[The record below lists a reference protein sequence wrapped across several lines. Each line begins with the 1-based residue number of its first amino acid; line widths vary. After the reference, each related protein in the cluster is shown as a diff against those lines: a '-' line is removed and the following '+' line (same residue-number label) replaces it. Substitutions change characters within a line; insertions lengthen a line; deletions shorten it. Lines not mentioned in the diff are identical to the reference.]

1 MDRRSPRRK
10 ETERTENHEYP
21 HTLTNSE
28 QQKNQSQGVSIM
40 VRHAGSGG
48 TTRMESDAFGEIA
61 VAADRYWGAQT
72 QRAIGNFAIGTETM
86 PPPLVHALGTVKHCA
101 ARCNGELGELEPDI
115 AEALAAAAAEV
126 MRGDRDEHFPLSVW
140 QTGSGTQSNMNA
152 NEVIANRA
160 SEMLGGRLGSKQ
172 PVHPNDHCNRGQSS
186 NDSFPSAMHIATA
199 QETHAHLLPALDRL
213 WTALDAKSR
222 EWARI
227 NKIGRTHLQDAT
239 PLTLGQEFSGFA
251 RQIALGKRRITTALE
266 DIYPLSQGGTAV
278 GTGLNCAPGFADLF
292 ARRVAEVTGLPFT
305 SAGNKFESSAAH
317 DGLVSFSGALN
328 TLAVSLNKIGND
340 IRLLASGPRCGLGEL
355 LLPENEPG
363 SSIMPGKVNPTQCEA
378 LCMVCAQVIGNH
390 AAVTAGGMQG
400 HLQLNTFKPLIIFN
414 CLQSI
419 RLLSDAMNSF
429 NRHCVT
435 GTEPNHPRL
444 RQHLDNSLMLVTA
457 LAPHIGYDRAAA
469 IAKRAHREGLS
480 LREAAIA
487 DGDLDAATFDRLVDV
502 DRMTNMD

>member
-1 MDRRSPRRK
+1 MSRVPES
-10 ETERTENHEYP
+10 ET
-21 HTLTNSE
+21 
-28 QQKNQSQGVSIM
+28 
-40 VRHAGSGG
+40 A
-48 TTRMESDAFGEIA
+48 TRIESDAFGEIA

-86 PPPLVHALGTVKHCA
+86 PTPLIHALATVKSCA

-115 AEALAAAAAEV
+115 AGALASAADEV
-126 MRGDRDEHFPLSVW
+126 MRGEWDEHFPLSVW
-140 QTGSGTQSNMNA
+140 QTGSGTQTNMNA

-160 SEMLGGRLGSKQ
+160 SELLGGEPGSKQ

-186 NDSFPSAMHIATA
+186 NDSFPSAMHIAAA
-199 QETHAHLLPALDRL
+199 QASHTHLLPALQTL
-213 WTALDAKSR
+213 QATLDAKSQ
-222 EWARI
+222 EWRHI

-251 RQIALGKRRITTALE
+251 EQIRLGRQRIDTALA
-266 DIYPLSQGGTAV
+266 DLYPLSQGGTAV

-292 ARRVAEVTGLPFT
+292 ARRVAEITGLPFT
-305 SAGNKFESSAAH
+305 SAANKFESSAAH
-317 DGLVSFSGALN
+317 DGLVAFSGALN
-328 TLAVSLNKIGND
+328 TLAVSLNKISND

-414 CLQSI
+414 VLQSI
-419 RLLSDAMNSF
+419 RLLSDAVNSF
-429 NRHCVT
+429 ERHCLS
-435 GTEPNHPRL
+435 GAEPHREQL
-444 RQHLDNSLMLVTA
+444 QRHLEQSLMLVTA

-469 IAKRAHREGLS
+469 IAKHAHREGLS
-480 LREAAIA
+480 LREAALA
-487 DGDLDAATFDRLVDV
+487 DGKLDAATFDRLIDV
-502 DRMTNMD
+502 DAMTGAD